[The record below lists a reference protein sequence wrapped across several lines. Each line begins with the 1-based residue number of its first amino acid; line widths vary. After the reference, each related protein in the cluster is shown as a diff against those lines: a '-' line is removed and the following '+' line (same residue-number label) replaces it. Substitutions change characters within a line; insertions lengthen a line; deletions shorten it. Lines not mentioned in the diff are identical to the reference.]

1 MKELIENRGLD
12 LEAKMKELDLKAEKK
27 SEFKSELDTLNE
39 MLEKVGA
46 ELLTVKD
53 GLRLIENGKHE
64 LKIASSYIAGL
75 VGKCKRMVEA
85 FTATLE
91 DLQTTTVKNEWTEE
105 SKGCINRILML
116 YSNLVK
122 KYLDDFASDEMT
134 KRDDFLRA
142 LQKVFDELEIKEQRM
157 LNDFNSDLSKV
168 LTRSGIWFSERT
180 FYWLLG
186 IFCSSLSVTI
196 TIIVLLLTGNV
207 HLG

>member
-1 MKELIENRGLD
+1 MKEIENRGLD

-64 LKIASSYIAGL
+64 LKTASHYIAGL
-75 VGKCKRMVEA
+75 VGKCKRMVEV

-105 SKGCINRILML
+105 SKGCISRILML

-134 KRDDFLRA
+134 KRDDFLKA
-142 LQKVFDELEIKEQRM
+142 LQKVFDGSEIKEQRM

-186 IFCSSLSVTI
+186 IFCSSLSITI
-196 TIIVLLLTGNV
+196 TVIVFLVTGNV
-207 HLG
+207 HFG

>member
-1 MKELIENRGLD
+1 MKDSIENRGLD

-46 ELLTVKD
+46 DILTVKD

-134 KRDDFLRA
+134 KRDDLLIA
-142 LQKVFDELEIKEQRM
+142 LQKVFDESEIKEQRM

>member
-1 MKELIENRGLD
+1 
-12 LEAKMKELDLKAEKK
+12 
-27 SEFKSELDTLNE
+27 
-39 MLEKVGA
+39 
-46 ELLTVKD
+46 
-53 GLRLIENGKHE
+53 
-64 LKIASSYIAGL
+64 
-75 VGKCKRMVEA
+75 
-85 FTATLE
+85 
-91 DLQTTTVKNEWTEE
+91 
-105 SKGCINRILML
+105 ML

-168 LTRSGIWFSERT
+168 LTHSGIWFSERT

>member
-1 MKELIENRGLD
+1 MKEIENRGLD

-39 MLEKVGA
+39 MLEMVGA
-46 ELLTVKD
+46 ELLTMKD

-64 LKIASSYIAGL
+64 LKTASHYIAGL

-122 KYLDDFASDEMT
+122 NYLDGFASDEMT
-134 KRDDFLRA
+134 KRDDFLIA
-142 LQKVFDELEIKEQRM
+142 FQKVFDESEIKEQRM
-157 LNDFNSDLSKV
+157 LNDFNCDLSKV
-168 LTRSGIWFSERT
+168 LTRNGIWFSEKT

-186 IFCSSLSVTI
+186 IFCSSLSITI
-196 TIIVLLLTGNV
+196 TMIVLLVTGNV
-207 HLG
+207 HFG

>member
-1 MKELIENRGLD
+1 MKDSIENRGLD
-12 LEAKMKELDLKAEKK
+12 LEAKMRELDLKAEKK

-53 GLRLIENGKHE
+53 GLRIIENGKHE

-122 KYLDDFASDEMT
+122 NYLDGFASDEMT
-134 KRDDFLRA
+134 KRDDFLIA
-142 LQKVFDELEIKEQRM
+142 LQKVFDESEIKEQRM
-157 LNDFNSDLSKV
+157 LNDFSSDLSKV

>member
-1 MKELIENRGLD
+1 MKEIENRGRD

-39 MLEKVGA
+39 MLEMVGA
-46 ELLTVKD
+46 ELLTMKD

-105 SKGCINRILML
+105 SKGC
-116 YSNLVK
+116 K
-122 KYLDDFASDEMT
+122 
-134 KRDDFLRA
+134 
-142 LQKVFDELEIKEQRM
+142 
-157 LNDFNSDLSKV
+157 
-168 LTRSGIWFSERT
+168 
-180 FYWLLG
+180 
-186 IFCSSLSVTI
+186 
-196 TIIVLLLTGNV
+196 
-207 HLG
+207 

>member
-1 MKELIENRGLD
+1 MKDSIENRGLD

-27 SEFKSELDTLNE
+27 NEFKSELDTLNE

-46 ELLTVKD
+46 DILTVKD

-134 KRDDFLRA
+134 KRDDFLIA
-142 LQKVFDELEIKEQRM
+142 LQKVFDESEIKEQRM

>member
-1 MKELIENRGLD
+1 MKEIENRGLD

-64 LKIASSYIAGL
+64 LKTASHYIAGL
-75 VGKCKRMVEA
+75 VGKCKVEV

-134 KRDDFLRA
+134 KRDEFLKA
-142 LQKVFDELEIKEQRM
+142 LKKVFDESEIIEQRM

-186 IFCSSLSVTI
+186 IFCSSLSITI
-196 TIIVLLLTGNV
+196 TVIVLLGIGNV
-207 HLG
+207 HFG

>member
-1 MKELIENRGLD
+1 MKDSIENRGLD
-12 LEAKMKELDLKAEKK
+12 LEAKMRELDLKAEKK

-122 KYLDDFASDEMT
+122 NYLDGFASDEMT
-134 KRDDFLRA
+134 KRDDFLIA
-142 LQKVFDELEIKEQRM
+142 LQKVFDESEIKEQRM
-157 LNDFNSDLSKV
+157 LNDFNCDLSKV
-168 LTRSGIWFSERT
+168 LTRNGIWFSEKT

>member
-1 MKELIENRGLD
+1 MKEIENRGLD

-39 MLEKVGA
+39 MLEKVDA

-53 GLRLIENGKHE
+53 ELRLIENGKHE
-64 LKIASSYIAGL
+64 LKTASNYIAGL
-75 VGKCKRMVEA
+75 VGKCKRMVEV

-122 KYLDDFASDEMT
+122 NYLDGFASDEMT
-134 KRDDFLRA
+134 KRDDFLKA
-142 LQKVFDELEIKEQRM
+142 FQKVFDESEIKEQRM

-186 IFCSSLSVTI
+186 IFCSSLSITI
-196 TIIVLLLTGNV
+196 TVIVLLVTGNV
-207 HLG
+207 HFG

>member
-1 MKELIENRGLD
+1 MKEIENRGLD

-64 LKIASSYIAGL
+64 LKTASHYIAGL
-75 VGKCKRMVEA
+75 VGKCKRMVEV

-134 KRDDFLRA
+134 KRDDILKA
-142 LQKVFDELEIKEQRM
+142 LQNRVFNMMYPIPAYKTLEL
-157 LNDFNSDLSKV
+157 
-168 LTRSGIWFSERT
+168 G
-180 FYWLLG
+180 
-186 IFCSSLSVTI
+186 
-196 TIIVLLLTGNV
+196 
-207 HLG
+207 